1 MTKIQKAAAQFEA
14 AQAKATAAN
23 ENVCKLIE
31 SNASRKQI
39 EAAEKQAKAAE
50 AKAAKAAEKLA
61 AAQAAKEAAT
71 QAEAETLK
79 EAAKAEAK
87 KLAPALVYIDR
98 VRVQKSKLQSISK
111 KFNLLVSVYDGV
123 LNSAKFADFL
133 QYMKNRHKIET
144 NETPRRGWS
153 DFYAVQFAEKHAKA
167 AAADNTHADYAAA
180 RAYLL
185 NEKLAAQAISQ
196 AEREFSALYT
206 K

>member
-1 MTKIQKAAAQFEA
+1 MTKTTKATAQYEA
-14 AQAKATAAN
+14 AQAKANAAN

-31 SNASRKQI
+31 KNASRKQI

-61 AAQAAKEAAT
+61 AAQAAKEVATGMEAAKV
-71 QAEAETLK
+71 K

-87 KLAPALVYIDR
+87 KFAPALVYIDR
-98 VRVQKSKLQSISK
+98 VRVQKAKLQSISK
-111 KFNLLVSVYDGV
+111 KFDLLVSVYEGV

-133 QYMKNRHKIET
+133 AYMKQRHNITDKS
-144 NETPRRGWS
+144 TPKRGWS
-153 DFYAVQFAEKHAKA
+153 DFYAIQFAEKYAKA
-167 AAADNTHADYAAA
+167 AAADNTHTDYAAA

-185 NEKLAAQAISQ
+185 NEKLKTQ
-196 AEREFSALYT
+196 AEAAAEADYLART

>member
-1 MTKIQKAAAQFEA
+1 MTKIQKASAQFEA

-61 AAQAAKEAAT
+61 AAEAAKEAAT

-87 KLAPALVYIDR
+87 KLAPAIAYNER
-98 VRVQKSKLQSISK
+98 VKAQKSKMQSISR
-111 KFNLLVSVYDGV
+111 KFDLLVEVYNGAID
-123 LNSAKFADFL
+123 SAKFSDFL
-133 QYMKNRHKIET
+133 AYMKQRHNITDKS
-144 NETPRRGWS
+144 TPRRGWS
-153 DFYAVQFAEKHAKA
+153 DHFALQFAEKHAKA

-185 NEKLAAQAISQ
+185 NEKLIEQAKAA
-196 AEREFSALYT
+196 AEADYLART